1 MARLHVAV
9 GVILDDRQRVLV
21 ARRAAH
27 RHQGGRW
34 EFPGGKVEP
43 GETVVQALC
52 RELEEELAITPTR
65 TSPMM
70 RIEHDYP
77 DRRVDLDVHRVSAWR
92 GEPRGLEGQP
102 LAWLKASELARRPFP
117 QANLPIIRR
126 LALPP
131 FLIITEPLPP
141 GDLAGLARRLQS
153 LGVPAR
159 GAWLQLRLPDWDD
172 RAYGRALALAIRT
185 LGPRGVDVTANRSP
199 AVARRAGGHAL
210 HLNGRA
216 LMACEARPEGFVRVG
231 ASCHSPEEL
240 ARAEALGLD
249 YALLSPVAATA
260 SHPRQVPLG
269 WERFRNWL
277 LRVDLPV
284 YALGGLGPES
294 LEVAWAHGAHGVAGI
309 RGFWPLHGS
318 PP

>member
-141 GDLAGLARRLQS
+141 VTWRAWRAGSSRWAYRLAGPGCSCVCRIGMIGPMAGHWRWPSGRWGPGGGRDREPLTRGGTPRRWS
-153 LGVPAR
+153 RPAPERPRADGLR
-159 GAWLQLRLPDWDD
+159 GAS
-172 RAYGRALALAIRT
+172 
-185 LGPRGVDVTANRSP
+185 RGLC
-199 AVARRAGGHAL
+199 AGG
-210 HLNGRA
+210 
-216 LMACEARPEGFVRVG
+216 
-231 ASCHSPEEL
+231 
-240 ARAEALGLD
+240 GL
-249 YALLSPVAATA
+249 
-260 SHPRQVPLG
+260 
-269 WERFRNWL
+269 
-277 LRVDLPV
+277 LPQ
-284 YALGGLGPES
+284 P
-294 LEVAWAHGAHGVAGI
+294 
-309 RGFWPLHGS
+309 
-318 PP
+318 